1 MASRKRSNYAGESND
16 RIQLESLNVA
26 VAATAAASSHQ
37 CMCQ

>member
-1 MASRKRSNYAGESND
+1 VASRKRSNYAGESND

-26 VAATAAASSHQ
+26 ATAAASSHQ